1 MSRKEN
7 IVTSFLTSTLTGFGA
22 YILFTA
28 SIFRCMVYPRLQWR
42 LLLQQLEFVGNK
54 SLSTILLASVMI
66 GAVFGIEFGKIFKLF
81 GTESMLGAAAAFSL
95 SKELAPV
102 VGAFLVTGRAGS
114 SMAAEIA
121 TMRVNEQID
130 AMRVM
135 AVNPIAYLCAP
146 RVLASILMMPLLAG
160 VFVICGIVSS
170 YCFGRLFFEIDPG
183 VFVDKITWIS
193 RPAHLIEGLE
203 KAMLFGAL
211 FSSIAC
217 FTGFHAKG
225 GAKGV
230 GKATTHSVVMALV
243 SILILDFF
251 VSYLK
256 MEKLQL

>member
-1 MSRKEN
+1 MPPRKPN
-7 IVTSFLTSTLTGFGA
+7 PLTTVLTGFGA
-22 YILFTA
+22 YLMFTA
-28 SIFRCMVYPRLQWR
+28 DTFRRMFVPTVQWR

-54 SLSTILLASVMI
+54 SLSSILLASVMI
-66 GAVFGIEFGKIFKLF
+66 GAVFGIEFGKIFRLF
-81 GTESMLGAAAAFSL
+81 GTESMLGAAAAFAL

-130 AMRVM
+130 ALQVM
-135 AVNPIAYLCAP
+135 AVNPVRYLCAP

-160 VFVICGIVSS
+160 VFVICGILSA
-170 YCFGRLFFEIDPG
+170 YCFGSLFFEIDSG
-183 VFVDKITWIS
+183 VFLDKITWIS
-193 RPAHLIEGLE
+193 KPAHLIEGLE

-217 FTGFHAKG
+217 YMGFHAKG

-230 GKATTHSVVMALV
+230 GKATTCSVVMALV
-243 SILILDFF
+243 SILIVDFF
-251 VSYLK
+251 VSYFK
-256 MEKLQL
+256 MERIF

>member
-1 MSRKEN
+1 MLRKDN
-7 IVTSFLTSTLTGFGA
+7 VVTTTLTGFGA
-22 YILFTA
+22 YLIFTGDT
-28 SIFRCMVYPRLQWR
+28 FRRMFFPLVEWR

-54 SLSTILLASVMI
+54 SLSIVILASIMI

-81 GTESMLGAAAAFSL
+81 GTESMLGAAAAFAL
-95 SKELAPV
+95 SKEMAPV

-130 AMRVM
+130 ALYVM
-135 AVNPIAYLCAP
+135 AVNPVRYLCAP

-160 VFVICGIVSS
+160 VFVLCGVLSA
-170 YCFGRLFFEIDPG
+170 YCFGSMFFEIDAG
-183 VFVDKITWIS
+183 VFLEKILWIS

-203 KAMLFGAL
+203 KAMIFGAL
-211 FSSIAC
+211 FSSVAC

-230 GKATTHSVVMALV
+230 GKATTRAVVMALV

-251 VSYLK
+251 VSYFK
-256 MEKLQL
+256 MERVF

>member
-1 MSRKEN
+1 MPRKEN
-7 IVTSFLTSTLTGFGA
+7 VLVATLTGLGA
-22 YILFTA
+22 YLLFTVDT
-28 SIFRCMVYPRLQWR
+28 FRRMFVPTIQGR

-54 SLSTILLASVMI
+54 SLSSIVLASIMI

-81 GTESMLGAAAAFSL
+81 GTESMLGAAAAFAL

-114 SMAAEIA
+114 AMAAEIA

-130 AMRVM
+130 ALHIM
-135 AVNPIAYLCAP
+135 AVNPVRYLCAP
-146 RVLASILMMPLLAG
+146 RVLASILMMPLLTG
-160 VFVICGIVSS
+160 VFVICGIFSAF
-170 YCFGRLFFEIDPG
+170 CFGRLFFEIDSG
-183 VFVDKITWIS
+183 VFMDKINWIS

-243 SILILDFF
+243 SILIVDFF
-251 VSYLK
+251 VSYFK
-256 MEKLQL
+256 MEKIF